1 VFELDVQVHA
11 DITPVAFVAVMVRT
25 LVGFVDFAGS
35 PPLLLL
41 MSLGQHL
48 AALLEKFLHYPTS
61 YFDVADHRCKLLV
74 LQGELLRLENYHL
87 VDEVG
92 LPKLFVV
99 ADVLIVLRVFY
110 IITSPYSCYRC
121 SASPNGCTR

>member
-1 VFELDVQVHA
+1 MFELDVQVHA

-48 AALLEKFLHYPTS
+48 AALLEKF
-61 YFDVADHRCKLLV
+61 FDVADHRCKLLV

-99 ADVLIVLRVFY
+99 ADVLIVLRVFRATVAQLLRTVVLVNPVALHLH
-110 IITSPYSCYRC
+110 IVQQF
-121 SASPNGCTR
+121 